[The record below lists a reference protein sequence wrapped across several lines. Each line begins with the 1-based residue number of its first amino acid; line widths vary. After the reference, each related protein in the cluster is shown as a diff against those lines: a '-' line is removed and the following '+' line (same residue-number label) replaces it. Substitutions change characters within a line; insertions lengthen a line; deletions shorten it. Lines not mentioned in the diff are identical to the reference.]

1 MDSIFQIFIQDDEMN
16 KVPIKVTKNTSIRE
30 VQTIYNNQI
39 ENKINFETFALFYK
53 GNQLQN
59 SQTIGEIGIK
69 RKQILSLLDL
79 RDKIDAA
86 NKYFY

>member
-1 MDSIFQIFIQDDEMN
+1 
-16 KVPIKVTKNTSIRE
+16 
-30 VQTIYNNQI
+30 
-39 ENKINFETFALFYK
+39 LFHK

-69 RKQILSLLDL
+69 RKGILSLLDL

-86 NKYFY
+86 NKYFNKKLNIKQIYFNLLI